1 MTEPDQRSDNAVP
14 LLAVRGV
21 SKAFPGIQALAGV
34 DFSVQ
39 RGQIHTLLG
48 QNGAGKSTLIKVITG
63 VYRPDAGEIRLDGKP
78 IAPRS
83 PFEAQE
89 LGISTV
95 YQEVN
100 LIPSLSVAENIALG
114 REPTRFGR
122 IRWRELNQRAGAAL
136 ARLDLRLEVT
146 LPLSAYP
153 IAIQQLV
160 AVARALSVAAQV
172 LVLDEPTSSLDE
184 AEVHRL
190 FTVLRRLRG
199 EGMGIVFISHFLHQV
214 YEISDRFTV
223 LRNGRL
229 VGEYDPAAVP
239 RLELIAAL
247 IGCDTAAARALTST
261 KPRATAAAD
270 APRPFLRVQGF
281 GRRGAVAPMDLDIR
295 AGEVLGLAGL
305 LGSGRTET
313 AKMLFGVD
321 PADRGSATVQ
331 GRRCSLHSPA
341 QAIAAGLGFCPE
353 DRKTEGLI
361 PNLSVRENI
370 ILALQA
376 SRGWFRRLS
385 RARQEDL
392 ARRYVNALSI
402 ATPDLERPVRALSGG
417 NQQKVILGRWL
428 AAQRQLLILD
438 EPTRGID
445 VGAKAEIE
453 KEIAALCRQGMAILF
468 ISSELDEVVRCS
480 QRVAVLRDRRK
491 IGELAG
497 DDIDLAGIVALIAAP
512 EPGPAEAAHV

>member
-1 MTEPDQRSDNAVP
+1 

-34 DFSVQ
+34 DFTVQ

-63 VYRPDAGEIRLDGKP
+63 VYRPDAGEIRLNGIP
-78 IAPRS
+78 IAPPS
-83 PFEAQE
+83 PLAAQE

-100 LIPSLSVAENIALG
+100 LVPSLSVAENVLLG
-114 REPTRFGR
+114 REPTRCGC
-122 IRWRELNQRAGAAL
+122 IRWRELNRQAVAAL
-136 ARLDLRLEVT
+136 ARLDLRLDVT
-146 LPLSAYP
+146 LPLGDYP
-153 IAIQQLV
+153 IAVQQLV

-184 AEVHRL
+184 AEVRQL
-190 FTVLRRLRG
+190 FAVMRRLRAD
-199 EGMGIVFISHFLHQV
+199 GMGIVFISHFLHQV

-229 VGEYDPAAVP
+229 VGEYEPAALP

-247 IGCDTAAARALTST
+247 LGCDTRAAGALTNAGARA
-261 KPRATAAAD
+261 PATNV
-270 APRPFLRVQGF
+270 PRPFLRVQGF
-281 GRRGAVAPMDLDIR
+281 GRRGAVAPLDLEIR

-313 AKMLFGVD
+313 AKMLFGVT
-321 PADRGSATVQ
+321 PADRGSAEVE
-331 GRRCSLHSPA
+331 GRPCSLRSPA
-341 QAIAAGLGFCPE
+341 EAIAAGLGFCPE

-361 PNLSVRENI
+361 PNLSVRANI

-376 SRGWFRRLS
+376 SRGWFHRLS
-385 RARQEDL
+385 RARQEEI
-392 ARRYVNALSI
+392 AQHYVKALNI
-402 ATPDLERPVRALSGG
+402 ATPDLDRPVRALSGG
-417 NQQKVILGRWL
+417 NQQKVVLGRWL

-453 KEIAALCRQGMAILF
+453 KEIAALCDQGMAILF
-468 ISSELDEVVRCS
+468 ISSELDEVVRCA
-480 QRVAVLRDRRK
+480 QRVAVLRDRHK
-491 IGELAG
+491 IGELVGA
-497 DDIDLAGIVALIAAP
+497 DIDLAGIVAMIAAP
-512 EPGPAEAAHV
+512 ESSPPEAAHA